1 MAASAM
7 IIDPRKPSVSDLP
20 HVDALLSPVLVADEE
35 NDLYGR
41 LKSLQRQIE
50 FIDIQ
55 EEYVKDEL
63 KNLKRELLRAQE
75 EVKRIQSVPLV
86 IGQFMEMVDQNNG
99 IVGSTTGS
107 NYYVRILSTINRE
120 FLKPSAS
127 VALHRHSNALV
138 DVLPPEADSSI
149 SLLSQSEKPDVTYND
164 IGGCDIQKQEI
175 REAVELPLTH
185 HELYKQ
191 IGIDPPRGVL
201 LYGPPGTGKTMLAK
215 AVAHHTTAAFIRVV
229 GSEFV
234 QKYLGEGPRMVRDVF
249 RLAKEN
255 APAIIFIDEVD
266 AIATA
271 RFDAQTGADRE
282 VQRIL
287 MELLNQMDGFDQTVN
302 VKVIMATNRADTLD
316 PALLRPGRLDRKI
329 EFPLPDRRQK
339 RLVFQVCTAKMNLSD
354 EVDLEDY
361 VSRPDKISA
370 AEIAAICQEA
380 GMHAVRKNRIDASF
394 DGALTVRWSDS
405 DISGRR
411 HARWG
416 ASFPLRAPVEPQG
429 IRLEYLEIAL
439 LLRRRDFRVDYS
451 GFWHVL
457 NSFVSVF
464 SCADGHY
471 SLLKHNLEI
480 VHCILLLLPMGHSML
495 FIALPFIYLT
505 LYLPPLTTADL
516 SSDEEALLAFAASVP
531 HGRKL
536 NWSSQNPICSSWVG
550 VTCTPDKTRV
560 HTLRLPAVGLFG
572 SIPADTL
579 GKLDALEVLSLRSNR
594 LILNL
599 APDVPSIP
607 SLHSLYLQHNNLSGI
622 VPDLLSSN
630 LTFLD
635 LSYNLFVGEIPLTV
649 QNLTLLTALF
659 LQNNSLSGPIPN
671 LRLPKLRRLNLS
683 YNNLSGPIPISLQKF
698 PVESFL
704 GNPFLCGTPLAQC
717 FGVPPSSPPF
727 PAEAPTK
734 PKRSFWKKL
743 STGVI
748 IAIAAGGS
756 ALLLLLI
763 VLILVCFSKR
773 KRREGSGESKGKGSL
788 GGRSEK
794 PEEYSSS
801 VQEAEK
807 NKLVFFEGCS
817 YNFDLED
824 LLRASAEVLG
834 KGSHGTTYKA
844 VLEDGTTVV
853 VKRLKEVII
862 GKREFEQ
869 QMEMIG
875 SVRPHPNV
883 LPLRAYYYS
892 KDEKLLIYDY
902 VPSGNLSSLLHGNK
916 GEAGK
921 TPLDW
926 ESRVKKSDVYSFG
939 VLLLEML
946 TGKAP
951 LQSPG
956 RDDVADLPR
965 WVQSVVREEW
975 TAEVFDVELMR
986 YPHIEEEMV
995 QVLQIAMA
1003 CVSKAPDQRPKMEEV
1018 IRMIE
1023 DIQHSDSENRPSSV
1037 KSR

>member
-1 MAASAM
+1 GA
-7 IIDPRKPSVSDLP
+7 KV
-20 HVDALLSPVLVADEE
+20 VLFE
-35 NDLYGR
+35 
-41 LKSLQRQIE
+41 S
-50 FIDIQ
+50 
-55 EEYVKDEL
+55 
-63 KNLKRELLRAQE
+63 
-75 EVKRIQSVPLV
+75 
-86 IGQFMEMVDQNNG
+86 
-99 IVGSTTGS
+99 
-107 NYYVRILSTINRE
+107 
-120 FLKPSAS
+120 
-127 VALHRHSNALV
+127 
-138 DVLPPEADSSI
+138 
-149 SLLSQSEKPDVTYND
+149 
-164 IGGCDIQKQEI
+164 
-175 REAVELPLTH
+175 
-185 HELYKQ
+185 
-191 IGIDPPRGVL
+191 
-201 LYGPPGTGKTMLAK
+201 
-215 AVAHHTTAAFIRVV
+215 
-229 GSEFV
+229 
-234 QKYLGEGPRMVRDVF
+234 
-249 RLAKEN
+249 
-255 APAIIFIDEVD
+255 
-266 AIATA
+266 
-271 RFDAQTGADRE
+271 
-282 VQRIL
+282 
-287 MELLNQMDGFDQTVN
+287 
-302 VKVIMATNRADTLD
+302 
-316 PALLRPGRLDRKI
+316 
-329 EFPLPDRRQK
+329 
-339 RLVFQVCTAKMNLSD
+339 
-354 EVDLEDY
+354 
-361 VSRPDKISA
+361 
-370 AEIAAICQEA
+370 
-380 GMHAVRKNRIDASF
+380 
-394 DGALTVRWSDS
+394 
-405 DISGRR
+405 
-411 HARWG
+411 
-416 ASFPLRAPVEPQG
+416 
-429 IRLEYLEIAL
+429 
-439 LLRRRDFRVDYS
+439 
-451 GFWHVL
+451 
-457 NSFVSVF
+457 
-464 SCADGHY
+464 DGHY

-495 FIALPFIYLT
+495 FIALPFIYLM

-516 SSDEEALLAFAASVP
+516 SSDEEALLAFAALVP

-572 SIPADTL
+572 SIPSDTL

-671 LRLPKLRRLNLS
+671 LQLPKLRRLNLS

-734 PKRSFWKKL
+734 PRRSFWKKI

-773 KRREGSGESKGKGSL
+773 KRRQGSGESKGKGSL

-794 PEEYSSS
+794 PKEEYSSS

-916 GEAGK
+916 GGAGK

-926 ESRVKKSDVYSFG
+926 ESRIKVSLGAARGIGCIHIDGSGKFIHGDIKSNNILLTQELDACVCDYGLAPLMNSAATPSRIVVGYRAPEVIETRKYTQKSDVYSFG

-995 QVLQIAMA
+995 QMLQIAMA

-1023 DIQHSDSENRPSSV
+1023 DIQHSDSENRPSSE
-1037 KSR
+1037 KPR